1 MERGSIQDWWGGTWL
16 VRVQPLGEAADRG
29 FLMVPA
35 NMKWIAEQV
44 LEGKGLL
51 NIDFGE
57 TGLNSDE
64 KLALIGLALT
74 QIPCLPSKPE
84 SEIIATR
91 EEQETILHNTSESDI
106 PRLIIYPFTQK
117 QNQFLPL
124 EVKNCE
130 KFGGLLR
137 TEFRVTQRA
146 RLCIQGNSSG
156 IIKVVRQGWKN
167 TLALALREA

>member
-91 EEQETILHNTSESDI
+91 EEQETILHNILRRDCSALGLTSTVQM
-106 PRLIIYPFTQK
+106 P
-117 QNQFLPL
+117 
-124 EVKNCE
+124 
-130 KFGGLLR
+130 
-137 TEFRVTQRA
+137 
-146 RLCIQGNSSG
+146 NS
-156 IIKVVRQGWKN
+156 N
-167 TLALALREA
+167 TA